1 MHTVRYV
8 ITRLVTN
15 VFWVLSYPLSV
26 DLIYASLK
34 LARFVSN
41 PSYAPVMAMI
51 YVMSSDREPA
61 TLIKLLKYLKQEYK
75 NLK

>member
-26 DLIYASLK
+26 DLIYASLN